1 MLIQTNPFLNC
12 LEKWFSQHV
21 YSGLHAYCFLLKCPP
36 DIVIRDHT
44 LIRVTRVINL
54 LHASIGS
61 LMSLFFDG
69 KYSSYMLIRQMCVRY
84 NMKK

>member
-1 MLIQTNPFLNC
+1 MIM
-12 LEKWFSQHV
+12 
-21 YSGLHAYCFLLKCPP
+21 
-36 DIVIRDHT
+36 RDHT

-54 LHASIGS
+54 LHASIAF

-84 NMKK
+84 NMKKYSFSQAFPVDLQFML